1 MKGQAGDLPVTVAR
15 GLTQLG
21 KGPSL
26 FDQGS
31 GGNVQKLFRK
41 SLAGAIAVAA
51 GVGVSLVGASPAFAA
66 THYHLVNYK
75 SGLCL
80 SIEGGGSTAN
90 GAHAIQWYC
99 NDGAE
104 QLWHWSGSRLVNDK
118 SGKCLSIDNGGSTA
132 NGAHAIQWTCNGGP
146 EQNWDENGGY
156 LVNGKSNKV
165 LSIEDGGS
173 TVAGKHAIQWSANGG
188 SEQGWDFQ
196 AIYIDA

>member
-1 MKGQAGDLPVTVAR
+1 MKGRAGDLPVTVAR
-15 GLTQLG
+15 GLTQTG
-21 KGPSL
+21 KG
-26 FDQGS
+26 
-31 GGNVQKLFRK
+31 
-41 SLAGAIAVAA
+41 
-51 GVGVSLVGASPAFAA
+51 
-66 THYHLVNYK
+66 
-75 SGLCL
+75 
-80 SIEGGGSTAN
+80 
-90 GAHAIQWYC
+90 
-99 NDGAE
+99 
-104 QLWHWSGSRLVNDK
+104 DK

-146 EQNWDENGGY
+146 EQNWDEDGGY